1 MHETNASLICW
12 IGLHWCHQSW
22 NHHSWL
28 MILNLF
34 SLTQNDHCSAL
45 WCRSCYSSHSDWSL
59 LPGGWVGCSVKS
71 DQIFKIRHSLTFST
85 IIPVSHVTI
94 HSSIASKATRKRGI
108 FQNHTAF
115 VQEVSPWLM
124 SPFVCK
130 RFCPQFVNVDSG
142 ENREVIPP
150 ENVLN

>member
-1 MHETNASLICW
+1 MHCDVNPAPLPRVTGA
-12 IGLHWCHQSW
+12 CH
-22 NHHSWL
+22 
-28 MILNLF
+28 
-34 SLTQNDHCSAL
+34 
-45 WCRSCYSSHSDWSL
+45 
-59 LPGGWVGCSVKS
+59 PVGRVKS

-108 FQNHTAF
+108 FRNHTAF

-150 ENVLN
+150 ENVLNWLDLSRINQKCPKLIRSNCRLPGSTNFQLRQIVHFSGFVSS